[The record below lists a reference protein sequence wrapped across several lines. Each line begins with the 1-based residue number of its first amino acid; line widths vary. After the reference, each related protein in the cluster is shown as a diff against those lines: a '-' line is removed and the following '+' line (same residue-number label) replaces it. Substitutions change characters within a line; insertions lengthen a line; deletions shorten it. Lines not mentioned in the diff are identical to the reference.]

1 MRISQPQSHQRFPL
15 TTILGTGGNVRLL
28 RVLAVHGGPLSA
40 PRLARDAGLSP
51 VGTRAALAGL
61 VEQGVVTAL
70 GHAHAHLYALNPA
83 HPLTAPIQALF
94 AQERS
99 QWDALQEDL
108 RAVLARFHRVKAAW
122 LYGSAARGEDRPGSD
137 LDIALAVAG
146 DEEVTTA
153 ESVREAM
160 QSIEDRYQVVISII
174 ALTPADILNR
184 VETDPWWAEVA
195 RDGLALKAAAP
206 ERYVSQLRRAAV
218 TA

>member
-1 MRISQPQSHQRFPL
+1 
-15 TTILGTGGNVRLL
+15 
-28 RVLAVHGGPLSA
+28 
-40 PRLARDAGLSP
+40 
-51 VGTRAALAGL
+51 
-61 VEQGVVTAL
+61 
-70 GHAHAHLYALNPA
+70 
-83 HPLTAPIQALF
+83 
-94 AQERS
+94 
-99 QWDALQEDL
+99 
-108 RAVLARFHRVKAAW
+108 
-122 LYGSAARGEDRPGSD
+122 D

-160 QSIEDRYQVVISII
+160 QPIEDRYQVVISII